1 MTSYLLRSNA
11 YRKRATTFAGRSL
24 ADKLRSHLAT
34 LLLSACLTFK
44 CRLDKYA
51 NCLLPCLFPSADR
64 LYIRQSG
71 LCQHWEL
78 VWPSVSCL
86 VPHEVNLSA
95 KINWAKRLTQLTG
108 NLWYMYAAWWMFLI
122 GLTVT
127 AGLGMAGSGNDDYN
141 KRPSQAEWTA
151 RRWTLLGIVGC
162 TLCVVGGFVSF
173 CWSML
178 KYSLAHPC

>member
-1 MTSYLLRSNA
+1 MTSHLLRFNA

-24 ADKLRSHLAT
+24 AGKLHLHLAT
-34 LLLSACLTFK
+34 LRLSAYLTFK

-51 NCLLPCLFPSADR
+51 NCLLPYLFPSADG
-64 LYIRQSG
+64 LYIRQSV

-78 VWPSVSCL
+78 VWPSVFCL
-86 VPHEVNLSA
+86 VLHEVNLSA
-95 KINWAKRLTQLTG
+95 KLNFAKRLTQPTG

-173 CWSML
+173 C
-178 KYSLAHPC
+178 